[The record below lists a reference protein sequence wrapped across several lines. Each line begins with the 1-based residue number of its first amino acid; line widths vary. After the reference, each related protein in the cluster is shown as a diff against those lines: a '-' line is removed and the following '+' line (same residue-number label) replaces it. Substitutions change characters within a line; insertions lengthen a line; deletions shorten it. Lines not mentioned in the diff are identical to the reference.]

1 MYKLKEIAEQVYY
14 VGVNDRQKALFE
26 GMWPLPYGVSYNAY
40 LIVDEK
46 TALIDTVDVC
56 YADIFLKKVADAL
69 QGRPLDYL
77 IVDHMEPDHAGS
89 IRLLRQLYPN
99 VQIIGNSK
107 TFGMLEGFHGIQDN
121 GIGMSQQDVEH
132 AFDRFYRADS
142 VRNSKTGGTGL
153 GLAIAKWI
161 VEKHQGYYDIVSREG
176 LGTRF
181 QVIFP
186 NSQ

>member
-56 YADIFLKKVADAL
+56 YADVFLKKVADAL

-77 IVDHMEPDHAGS
+77 IVDHMEPGDEYQFAK
-89 IRLLRQLYPN
+89 LLHVR
-99 VQIIGNSK
+99 VCVWGNDMAS
-107 TFGMLEGFHGIQDN
+107 
-121 GIGMSQQDVEH
+121 
-132 AFDRFYRADS
+132 
-142 VRNSKTGGTGL
+142 
-153 GLAIAKWI
+153 
-161 VEKHQGYYDIVSREG
+161 
-176 LGTRF
+176 
-181 QVIFP
+181 
-186 NSQ
+186 